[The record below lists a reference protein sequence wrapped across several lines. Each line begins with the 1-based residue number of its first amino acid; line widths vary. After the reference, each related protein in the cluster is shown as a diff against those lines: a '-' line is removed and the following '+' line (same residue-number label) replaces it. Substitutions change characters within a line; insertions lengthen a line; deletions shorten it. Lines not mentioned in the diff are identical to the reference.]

1 MTEDQFGEPVAEHYD
16 DAADPMFSAALIGP
30 AVEVLVEP
38 RDPPTAASRSHV
50 SIRERP

>member
-16 DAADPMFSAALIGP
+16 DAADPMFSALIGP

-38 RDPPTAASRSHV
+38 RVR
-50 SIRERP
+50 